1 MSTNSKKR
9 YLKLDIDEARKS
21 NIKVSSSYSRRTE
34 RRRTVQVRISKD
46 WHSRLKLMARDEDLV
61 LSFVMDKICELF
73 FKNYSDYK
81 KIKIKER
88 KQKIMSFGSSLL
100 D

>member
-1 MSTNSKKR
+1 MSTRSKKR
-9 YLKLDIDEARKS
+9 YLKLDIDEAKKS
-21 NIKVSSSYSRRTE
+21 NIKVSNSYSRRSK
-34 RRRTVQVRISKD
+34 RRQTVQIRISKD
-46 WHSRLKLMARDEDLV
+46 WHTRLKLMAKDEDLV

-73 FKNYSDYK
+73 FQNYADYTNIK
-81 KIKIKER
+81 KMER